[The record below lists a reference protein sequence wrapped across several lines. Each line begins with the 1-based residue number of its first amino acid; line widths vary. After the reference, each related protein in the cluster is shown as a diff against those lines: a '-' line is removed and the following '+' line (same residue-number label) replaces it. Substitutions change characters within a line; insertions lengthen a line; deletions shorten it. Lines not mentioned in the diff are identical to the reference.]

1 MNYPNFFEPKNSLR
15 LFDLQ
20 KELNFFLD
28 LYSKNKFPKVLLLTG
43 NKGSGKST
51 LINHLLF
58 SIFDEKNYD
67 KSKNS
72 LLKNSLFHKQF
83 KENIFPN
90 IIYLKGSDFKSVKI
104 EDVRHLKKTI
114 FKSSILETNRF
125 IVFDDIELFN
135 TNSINALLKI
145 IEEPSNKN
153 FFLLINNKSKP
164 LLETIKSRALEIKI
178 ILKEQQRLNIINKL
192 IDSNKII
199 PKLRTVESQLTPG
212 NFIKYDHIFK
222 EHDLSI
228 EGDFIENFSLL
239 LNLYKKNKDIIFIN
253 IAVYITDIYF
263 KNLKTN
269 KIFKDDNLY
278 EIKDFIHDNLNKF
291 MLYNINQNS
300 LINSI
305 NNKLNYE

>member
-145 IEEPSNKN
+145 IEEPSKKK
-153 FFLLINNKSKP
+153 FFS
-164 LLETIKSRALEIKI
+164 S
-178 ILKEQQRLNIINKL
+178 
-192 IDSNKII
+192 
-199 PKLRTVESQLTPG
+199 
-212 NFIKYDHIFK
+212 Y
-222 EHDLSI
+222 
-228 EGDFIENFSLL
+228 
-239 LNLYKKNKDIIFIN
+239 
-253 IAVYITDIYF
+253 
-263 KNLKTN
+263 
-269 KIFKDDNLY
+269 
-278 EIKDFIHDNLNKF
+278 
-291 MLYNINQNS
+291 
-300 LINSI
+300 
-305 NNKLNYE
+305 